1 MCHLLVGRVNFIGN
15 YAGRKRNFIRRKGE
29 NPYEIPDETGVK
41 CRFRRMRAGLR
52 VLLLR
57 FRAESITLEPAKRKE
72 LTHMARWMRN
82 NNTTYVN
89 YPEYSEKYLVIDG
102 QIYVN
107 IAAEPGSQII
117 GRFLRGA
124 DEGAN
129 KRGR

>member
-1 MCHLLVGRVNFIGN
+1 
-15 YAGRKRNFIRRKGE
+15 
-29 NPYEIPDETGVK
+29 
-41 CRFRRMRAGLR
+41 
-52 VLLLR
+52 
-57 FRAESITLEPAKRKE
+57 
-72 LTHMARWMRN
+72 MARWMRN

-89 YPEYSEKYLVIDG
+89 YPEYSEKYLMIDG

-117 GRFLRGA
+117 GRFLRSA